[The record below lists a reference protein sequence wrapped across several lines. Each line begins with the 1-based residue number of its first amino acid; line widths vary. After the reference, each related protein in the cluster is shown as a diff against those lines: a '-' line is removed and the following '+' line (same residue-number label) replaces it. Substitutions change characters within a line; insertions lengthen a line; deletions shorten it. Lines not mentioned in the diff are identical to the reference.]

1 VTISSASASGL
12 ETPPRRRRV
21 RLLTALQL
29 RRRRIAIALNC
40 LALAAIVFVLAFASP
55 EDRALAAPMLVLG
68 ELVLLYLTVLWNYD
82 GLPSVFE
89 AGTLAI
95 LAAAVYGMVPLAGFL
110 MMQGDWDRY
119 CDARLQQ
126 YPFDPFT
133 LGRFGWGYVIYG
145 AAFVAT
151 YLVVRGRAAVKT
163 TAFEVPR
170 PQLIAAIVI
179 VFGAVYAFVV
189 VVAAVYDLRTDISY
203 TPEELQMRAEML
215 DRMPY
220 VVRQVSE
227 NVTLMLLLL
236 KQAVAV
242 LLLSQWRKR
251 WCRAAL
257 IVWLSYEAGSVA
269 FRLGARTT
277 AVLLLMSAGLLYH
290 RLVRP
295 VRFRTVFIVGA
306 LLLSMFLVAGL
317 IRNLGF
323 GREVEQP
330 KNVLTTGNEFQAL
343 YATAFDLQEKRRN
356 GSLTTVPWQIYAADF
371 YLEIPSQLLPFEKID
386 PALWYIQIIG
396 QGGYLTGFMFGVM
409 SQAAVGLGWPELA
422 LRGFVLALF
431 LALLHRWYVRRATHF
446 WPTLFYLFVAVW
458 MYTTMRASTF
468 WFIYYIVYRF
478 LPVLLATKFVEM
490 VLSRVRRRA
499 VLARA

>member
-1 VTISSASASGL
+1 MTIPSAFASAL
-12 ETPPRRRRV
+12 DTPPRRRRV
-21 RLLTALQL
+21 RLLTPLEV

-55 EDRALAAPMLVLG
+55 EARALAAPMLVLG
-68 ELVLLYLTVLWNYD
+68 ELVLLYLTVLWNRD

-95 LAAAVYGMVPLAGFL
+95 LAAAAYGMIPLAGFL
-110 MMQGDWDRY
+110 MMHGDWERY
-119 CDARLQQ
+119 SDLRLQQ
-126 YPFDPFT
+126 YAFDPFT
-133 LGRFGWGYVIYG
+133 LGRFGWGYVIYA

-151 YLVVRGRAAVKT
+151 YLIVRGHAAVKS
-163 TAFEVPR
+163 TAFDVPR
-170 PQLIAAIVI
+170 PPSIAAIVI

-189 VVAAVYDLRTDISY
+189 AVAAVYDLRMDISY
-203 TPEELQMRAEML
+203 TPEELQQRTEML
-215 DRMPY
+215 SRMPY
-220 VVRQVSE
+220 IVRQVSE

-236 KQAVAV
+236 KQAVLV
-242 LLLSQWRKR
+242 MLLSQWRKR

-257 IVWLSYEAGSVA
+257 IVWMAYEIGSVVL
-269 FRLGARTT
+269 RLGARTT
-277 AVLLLMSAGLLYH
+277 VVLLLMSAGLLYH

-295 VRFRTVFIVGA
+295 VRFRTFFLVGA
-306 LLLSMFLVAGL
+306 LLLATFLVAGAL
-317 IRNLGF
+317 RNLGF
-323 GREVEQP
+323 GNEAEQP
-330 KNVLTTGNEFQAL
+330 KNVLTTANEFQAL
-343 YATAFDLQEKRRN
+343 YATAFDLHEKREN
-356 GSLTTVPWQIYAADF
+356 GSLPPVPWQIYVADF

-386 PALWYIQIIG
+386 PANWYIQIIG
-396 QGGYLTGFMFGVM
+396 QAGYSTGFMFGVM

-458 MYTTMRASTF
+458 IYSTMRASTF
-468 WFIYYIVYRF
+468 WFVYYIVYRF

-499 VLARA
+499 